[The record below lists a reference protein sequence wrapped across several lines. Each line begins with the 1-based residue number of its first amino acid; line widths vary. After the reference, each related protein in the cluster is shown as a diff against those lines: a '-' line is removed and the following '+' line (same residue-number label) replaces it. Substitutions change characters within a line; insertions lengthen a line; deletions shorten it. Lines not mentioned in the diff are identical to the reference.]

1 MTEVFRR
8 QVGDEVTYLA
18 HLDHPPRKLKATWTV
33 EAEQDL
39 QAWHGLRAEFSQLL
53 LDDLRR
59 EMGLDS
65 THDLHNWKQ
74 EGF

>member
-8 QVGDEVTYLA
+8 QVGNEVTYLA
-18 HLDHPPRKLKATWTV
+18 HLDNPPRKLKAVWTV

-39 QAWHGLRAEFSQLL
+39 RAWTNTSTSFMQELANN
-53 LDDLRR
+53 LRR
-59 EMGLDS
+59 EMGFDS
-65 THDLHNWKQ
+65 TQETHNWKE